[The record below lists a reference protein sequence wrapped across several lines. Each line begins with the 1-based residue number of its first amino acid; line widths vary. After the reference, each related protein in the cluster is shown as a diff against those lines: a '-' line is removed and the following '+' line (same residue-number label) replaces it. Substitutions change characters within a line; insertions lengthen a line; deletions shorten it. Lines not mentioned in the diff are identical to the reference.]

1 MFINLEQV
9 SKVKEFVSISQ
20 GCTSEVTLNSGKYSV
35 DAKSILGIFS
45 LDLCKP
51 IELVCDDEADY
62 AKFGQFK
69 A

>member
-9 SKVKEFVSISQ
+9 SKVKEFVAITQ
-20 GCTSEVTLNSGKYSV
+20 GCASDITLVDDKYRI

-51 IELVCDDEADY
+51 IELVCDDETDY
-62 AKFGQFK
+62 VKFEQFK